1 MSLWNCGLLHN
12 FQLELS
18 PNKEPILKDMF
29 YQFEIYFQIAL
40 RAAFLEKENSTLKE
54 EVKKVTSEN
63 KKLAAEKEALQQ
75 QLKALT
81 H

>member
-1 MSLWNCGLLHN
+1 
-12 FQLELS
+12 
-18 PNKEPILKDMF
+18 MF

-75 QLKALT
+75 QLKTLT
-81 H
+81 A